1 MFFDSSIIILKYQM
15 SILPPP
21 KPWGRAGVHSPFCP
35 FLSMCYK
42 DYAHVDFRVKTMDG
56 ELISRL
62 NELWQPIYPY
72 LAQWIGR
79 HYPGKLGLTLELGP
93 FSGGISRGLKALFE
107 NVQTVCL
114 MSETEVAHTIRN
126 QFGSDVEILIGS
138 PEQLPLKA
146 PFDLVIYR
154 GAFFFLTTQV
164 IKEAFRILKPAGRAL
179 LGGGYGPQTPP
190 EEIAKIAE
198 ASKRLNDRLGKKWIS
213 RGELQEMVR
222 EAEMEKYSEIL
233 QEGGLWVLL
242 KKR

>member
-1 MFFDSSIIILKYQM
+1 MGGTFAILSFFS
-15 SILPPP
+15 
-21 KPWGRAGVHSPFCP
+21 V
-35 FLSMCYK
+35 CYK
-42 DYAHVDFRVKTMDG
+42 DYAHVGFEVKKMDTQ
-56 ELISRL
+56 LISRL

-72 LAQWIGR
+72 LVQWIGR
-79 HYPGKLGLTLELGP
+79 HYPGKPSLILELGP
-93 FSGGISRGLKALFE
+93 FSGGLSRGLKSLFE
-107 NVQTVCL
+107 NVRAVCL
-114 MSETEVAHTIRN
+114 MSEMEVADTVRS
-126 QFGSDVEILIGS
+126 QFGPDVEILIGS
-138 PEQLPLKA
+138 PERLPLVT

-198 ASKRLNDRLGKKWIS
+198 ESKRLNYRLGKKWIS

-222 EAEMEKYSEIL
+222 EAKMEAYSEIL
-233 QEGGLWVLL
+233 QEGGLWLLL